1 MRKVPQE
8 IVLDV
13 VDQNGENG
21 KAEVDLASRVDNTG
35 YVFHWE
41 GGIYRAIRKEGTAE
55 VNRLL
60 RLPGFS
66 KVFDA
71 GLIGTKL
78 VSHPIVKGY
87 GSVVKHH
94 RIEFPSYHM
103 EWTPDMMRDGLLMLI
118 DVGEELAKH
127 RLELYDNHTYN
138 VFFDF
143 SKPKYI
149 DFGSIGHMQSG
160 FPRQWAGYIKQ
171 FWLNKRLFRSTNLKE
186 ADYMKIRDSNNVT
199 KYCAEMR
206 EWLLSAEFNY
216 SPTEWMGYGQK
227 RFGEVGNLPPK
238 QEEYLRFIQ
247 ECREA
252 GAETL
257 LDIGANQGVY
267 SVMAEMLGYKVVAFD
282 IDQTSIAKLYRHVK
296 TNGLNILPVIFD
308 FSKPTE
314 AHGLYTKGY
323 TVGHERF
330 ACDVTVALALTH
342 HMSYKQRVDFD
353 TYAERTSQFTKRFAM
368 VEFVPSDDKHIAGWP
383 NKPPWYTMDNLI
395 KSMMKHFDTVEIL
408 PCNPE
413 PRKLLVFEKWQK

>member
-1 MRKVPQE
+1 MRNVPQE

-13 VDQNGENG
+13 VGHNGEKG
-21 KAEVDLASRVDNTG
+21 KANVDLASRVDTTG

-41 GGIYRAIRKEGTAE
+41 GGIYRTIRDNSVPEIM
-55 VNRLL
+55 RIL
-60 RLPGFS
+60 RMKDFEQ
-66 KVFDA
+66 VFNA
-71 GLIGTKL
+71 GLIETEL
-78 VSHPIVKGY
+78 VEHPKVEGY
-87 GSVVKHH
+87 GAVVKHH
-94 RIEFPSYHM
+94 KIEFPSYWN
-103 EWTPDMMRDGLLMLI
+103 EWTPDMLRDGLLMLI
-118 DVGEELAKH
+118 DLGEELATH
-127 RLELYDNHTYN
+127 GLELYDNHTYN
-138 VFFDF
+138 VFFDY
-143 SKPKYI
+143 SEPKYI
-149 DFGSIGHMQSG
+149 DFGSIGRMRSN

-171 FWLNKRLFRSTNLKE
+171 FWLDRRLLKFSNLTE
-186 ADYMKIRDSNNVT
+186 GDYLKIRETEDVT
-199 KYCAEMR
+199 AYCTLMR
-206 EWLLSAEFNY
+206 EWLLSAEFDY
-216 SPTEWMGYGQK
+216 VPTEWMGYGQ
-227 RFGEVGNLPPK
+227 RLFGEVGSLPPK
-238 QEEYLRFIQ
+238 QEEYLRFLQ

-296 TNGLNILPVIFD
+296 TNKLNILPVIFD

-368 VEFVPSDDKHIAGWP
+368 VEFVPPDDKHIAGWP
-383 NKPPWYTMDNLI
+383 NRPPWYTMENLI
-395 KSMMKHFDTVEIL
+395 ESMMKHFKSYEVR
-408 PCNPE
+408 PSNPE
-413 PRKLLVFEKWQK
+413 PRKLLVFEK

>member
-1 MRKVPQE
+1 MRNIPQE
-8 IVLDV
+8 IILDV
-13 VDQNGENG
+13 VDQSGDSG
-21 KAEVDLASRVDNTG
+21 KAEVDLASRVDTTG

-41 GGIYRAIRKEGTAE
+41 GGIYRAIRKEGTPE
-55 VNRLL
+55 VTRLL
-60 RLPGFS
+60 RKPGFS
-66 KVFDA
+66 KVFAA
-71 GLIGTKL
+71 GLIETKL
-78 VSHPIVKGY
+78 VDHPSVKGY
-87 GSVVKHH
+87 GAVVKHH
-94 RIEFPSYHM
+94 KIEFPSYWM
-103 EWTPDMMRDGLLMLI
+103 EWTPDMFRDGLLMLI
-118 DVGEELAKH
+118 DVGEALAEH
-127 RLELYDNHTYN
+127 NLELYDNHTYN
-138 VFFDF
+138 VFFDY
-143 SKPKYI
+143 SVPKYI
-149 DFGSIGHMQSG
+149 DFGSIGHMRYN

-171 FWLNKRLFRSTNLKE
+171 FWLDRRIFRFTNLE
-186 ADYMKIRDSNNVT
+186 ESDYLKIRDTDDVT
-199 KYCAEMR
+199 SYCRQMR
-206 EWLLSAEFNY
+206 EWLLDAEFSYNA
-216 SPTEWMGYGQK
+216 TEWSGYGQ
-227 RFGEVGNLPPK
+227 RLFGKVGNLPPK

-247 ECREA
+247 ECKEA

-267 SVMAEMLGYKVVAFD
+267 SVLAATLGYKVVAFD
-282 IDQTSIAKLYRHVK
+282 IDQTSTAKLYRHVK

-368 VEFVPSDDKHIAGWP
+368 VEFVPPEDKHIAGWP

-395 KSMMKHFDTVEIL
+395 SSMMKHFDTVEIR

>member
-1 MRKVPQE
+1 MKKVPQE
-8 IVLDV
+8 ITLDV
-13 VDQNGENG
+13 VDQNGNNG
-21 KAEVDLASRVDNTG
+21 SAEVDLASRVDSTG

-41 GGIYRAIRKEGTAE
+41 GGIYRAIRKQHSPE
-55 VNRLL
+55 VRRILS
-60 RLPGFS
+60 LPNFQ

-71 GLIGTKL
+71 GMIDTKI
-78 VSHPIVKGY
+78 VKHPTVKGY
-87 GSVVKHH
+87 GTVVQHK
-94 RIEFPSYHM
+94 RIDFPSYHM

-118 DVGEELAKH
+118 DLGEELAKH
-127 RLELYDNHTYN
+127 GIELYDNHTYN
-138 VFFDF
+138 TFFDF
-143 SKPKYI
+143 STPKYI
-149 DFGSIGHMQSG
+149 DFGSMGHMRTG

-171 FWLNKRLFRSTNLKE
+171 FWLDRRLFKTTNLTE
-186 ADYMKIRDSNNVT
+186 ADYLEIRSSENVT
-199 KYCAEMR
+199 LYCKQMR
-206 EWLLSAEFNY
+206 EWLLSAEFSYN
-216 SPTEWMGYGQK
+216 PTEWMGYGQK
-227 RFGEVGNLPPK
+227 RFGQIGNLPPK

-267 SVMAEMLGYKVVAFD
+267 SVMAETLGYKVVAFD

-296 TNGLNILPVIFD
+296 TNGLNILPIIFD

-368 VEFVPSDDKHIAGWP
+368 VEFVPPEDKHIAGWP
-383 NKPPWYTMDNLI
+383 FSKAS
-395 KSMMKHFDTVEIL
+395 SMSL
-408 PCNPE
+408 
-413 PRKLLVFEKWQK
+413 

>member
-1 MRKVPQE
+1 MRSVPQE
-8 IVLDV
+8 IILDV
-13 VDQNGENG
+13 VDQDG
-21 KAEVDLASRVDNTG
+21 KSEKAVVDLASRVDTTG
-35 YVFHWE
+35 YVFHWR
-41 GGIYRAIRKEGTAE
+41 GGIYRAIRKQNIPE
-55 VNRLL
+55 VRRLL
-60 RLPGFS
+60 NKPGFR
-66 KVFDA
+66 KVFEA
-71 GLIGTKL
+71 GIIDTEL
-78 VSHPIVKGY
+78 VSTPIVRGY
-87 GSVVKHH
+87 GGVVKHKK
-94 RIEFPSYHM
+94 IEFPSYHV

-118 DVGEELAKH
+118 DVGEVLAKH
-127 RLELYDNHTYN
+127 SLELYDNHTYN
-138 VFFDF
+138 VFFDY
-143 SKPKYI
+143 STPKYI
-149 DFGSIGHMQSG
+149 DFGSIGHLRTK
-160 FPRQWAGYIKQ
+160 FPRQFAGYIKQ
-171 FWLNKRLFRSTNLKE
+171 FWLDNRLFKTTNLTE
-186 ADYMKIRDSNNVT
+186 ADYLKIRASEDITAYST
-199 KYCAEMR
+199 QMR
-206 EWLLSAEFNY
+206 EWLLNAKFSYN
-216 SPTEWMGYGQK
+216 PTEWMGYGQR

-247 ECREA
+247 ECKEA

-296 TNGLNILPVIFD
+296 TNGLNILPIIFD

-323 TVGHERF
+323 TEGHERF

-368 VEFVPSDDKHIAGWP
+368 VEFVPPEDKHIAGWP

-395 KSMMKHFDTVEIL
+395 ASMMNYFDTVEIR

>member
-1 MRKVPQE
+1 MKKVPQE
-8 IVLDV
+8 IMLDV
-13 VDQNGENG
+13 VDQNGNNG
-21 KAEVDLASRVDNTG
+21 VAEVDLASRVDNTG

-41 GGIYRAIRKEGTAE
+41 GGIYRAIRKQHSPE
-55 VNRLL
+55 VRRILT
-60 RLPGFS
+60 LPNFQ

-71 GLIGTKL
+71 GLIDTK
-78 VSHPIVKGY
+78 IVKHPTVKNY
-87 GSVVKHH
+87 GTVLQHK
-94 RIEFPSYHM
+94 RIDFPSYHI

-118 DVGEELAKH
+118 DLGEELAKH
-127 RLELYDNHTYN
+127 GLELYDNHTYN
-138 VFFDF
+138 TFFDF
-143 SKPKYI
+143 STPKYI
-149 DFGSIGHMQSG
+149 DFGSMGHMRTG

-171 FWLNKRLFRSTNLKE
+171 FWLDRRLFKTTNLTE
-186 ADYMKIRDSNNVT
+186 ADYLKIRSSENVAL
-199 KYCAEMR
+199 YCKQMR
-206 EWLLSAEFNY
+206 EWLLSAEFSY
-216 SPTEWMGYGQK
+216 SPTEWSGYGQK
-227 RFGEVGNLPPK
+227 RFGQIGNLPPK

-267 SVMAEMLGYKVVAFD
+267 SVMAETLGYKVVAFD

-296 TNGLNILPVIFD
+296 TNGLNILPIIFD

-368 VEFVPSDDKHIAGWP
+368 VEFVPPEDKHIAGWP
-383 NKPPWYTMDNLI
+383 NKPPWYTIENLI